1 MNTRRK
7 FLTAIGSAG
16 LVPFLS
22 AFSKRNLG
30 LPISCNS
37 YTWYTFYR
45 REGKEWWQ
53 DPDACASEFLKAGL
67 TAIEPSL
74 SSSEEAVQ
82 MIAILRKYNI
92 QLPSIYVNSILH
104 KTTEASKS
112 INTVLSIARE
122 VKKYNTRIIVTN
134 PSPLQWGGTAVKSD
148 DELLEQGKNME
159 SLGRELKRMDM
170 ILAYHTHDTEML
182 AGAREFHHMLQNTSA
197 EYVSFCFDVHWIYR
211 GSQNSSVAVF
221 NTLKMYGSRVVELHL
236 RQSVNAIWAE
246 TFSAGD
252 IDYVRFVSELERMKL
267 RPHLVIEQCVED
279 KSPNTTSAVDAH
291 RVDLAEVKRIFKK
304 VLSQDI

>member
-22 AFSKRNLG
+22 AFRKRNLA

-37 YTWYTFYR
+37 YTWFTFYR

-74 SSSEEAVQ
+74 SSSEEAVK
-82 MIAILRKYNI
+82 MIAILRKHNI
-92 QLPSIYVNSILH
+92 QLPSIYVNSVLH

-112 INTVLSIARE
+112 IDTVLSIARE
-122 VKKYNTRIIVTN
+122 VKKYNTKIIVTN

-148 DELLEQGKNME
+148 DELLEQRQEHGK
-159 SLGRELKRMDM
+159 SGQG
-170 ILAYHTHDTEML
+170 I
-182 AGAREFHHMLQNTSA
+182 
-197 EYVSFCFDVHWIYR
+197 
-211 GSQNSSVAVF
+211 
-221 NTLKMYGSRVVELHL
+221 
-236 RQSVNAIWAE
+236 
-246 TFSAGD
+246 
-252 IDYVRFVSELERMKL
+252 
-267 RPHLVIEQCVED
+267 
-279 KSPNTTSAVDAH
+279 
-291 RVDLAEVKRIFKK
+291 KK
-304 VLSQDI
+304 DGYDPCLPYS